1 MTTEEKIAVMQ
12 AFCEN
17 KIIQISIVDVEDWS
31 NIGKNQVPEWN
42 WSRFN
47 YRVKKEPEYQPFDFS
62 DAESLIGKVIKSKN
76 SKNIFLITGYDV
88 SENYFIVGNTTQN
101 FKTLFENCEFLDGSP
116 CGKLKNNG

>member
-12 AFCEN
+12 AFCEG
-17 KIIQISIVDVEDWS
+17 KTIQMYYNSLDVWKDYTSGE
-31 NIGKNQVPEWN
+31 PLWN
-42 WSRFN
+42 WRDQN
-47 YRVKKEPEYQPFDFS
+47 YRIKQKPKYISFDFS

-116 CGKLKNNG
+116 CGKLNQ